1 MIAARLPTIDAL
13 EVADVEPGLH
23 FVHKIDATDLD
34 GVLMANSLHFQ
45 RDKAPVLALSGERD
59 HIHPPA
65 TVIQVAE
72 RLGGDFRALKEMS
85 HWLVAEPGW
94 EAAAE
99 VCLDWLT
106 AKGCLEA

>member
-1 MIAARLPTIDAL
+1 M
-13 EVADVEPGLH
+13 
-23 FVHKIDATDLD
+23 
-34 GVLMANSLHFQ
+34 
-45 RDKAPVLALSGERD
+45 LALAGDRD

-65 TVIQVAE
+65 TVTQVAE
-72 RLGGDFRALKEMS
+72 RLAGEFRLLDGMS

-106 AKGCLEA
+106 AKGALKPNT